1 MKIPVDDIPQSPKEI
16 KFSESIG
23 ELNEAYAKSRA
34 ADFRFPPFLDVDLV
48 YYRSGRQIFF
58 QGTLQGN
65 LEGCCSRCLKDFTFA
80 LHKNFDFVLSPDAA
94 RSARKIAELS
104 REDLGLSTY
113 STEEINLTPLIREQV
128 MLALPTRPL
137 CEESCRGLCDGC
149 GVNLNYE
156 TCSCSAAG
164 EDPRLAIFR
173 TLKVGR

>member
-16 KFSESIG
+16 NFSESIG
-23 ELNEAYAKSRA
+23 ELNEAYAKGST
-34 ADFRFPPFLDVDLV
+34 ADFHFPSFLDVDLV
-48 YYRSGRQIFF
+48 YYRSGREIFF
-58 QGTLQGN
+58 QGALHGD
-65 LEGCCSRCLKDFTFA
+65 LEGCCSRCLKNFRFA
-80 LHKNFDFVLSPDAA
+80 LRKNFDFVLSPDATK
-94 RSARKIAELS
+94 SDRKVAELS

-137 CEESCRGLCDGC
+137 CEEGCRGLCDGC
-149 GVNLNYE
+149 GADLNHE
-156 TCSCSAAG
+156 QCSCSAAS

>member
-16 KFSESIG
+16 NFSESIG
-23 ELNEAYAKSRA
+23 ELNETFAKA
-34 ADFRFPPFLDVDLV
+34 GAGDFRFPPFLDVDLV

-58 QGTLQGN
+58 QGSLGGT

-80 LHKNFDFVLSPDAA
+80 LNKSFDFVLSPDAA
-94 RSARKIAELS
+94 KTDRKIAELS

-113 STEEINLTPLIREQV
+113 STEEINLAPLIREQV

-137 CEESCRGLCDGC
+137 CEESCRGLCGGC
-149 GVNLNYE
+149 GVNLNHE
-156 TCSCSAAG
+156 ACLCSADG
-164 EDPRLAIFR
+164 DDPRLAIFR